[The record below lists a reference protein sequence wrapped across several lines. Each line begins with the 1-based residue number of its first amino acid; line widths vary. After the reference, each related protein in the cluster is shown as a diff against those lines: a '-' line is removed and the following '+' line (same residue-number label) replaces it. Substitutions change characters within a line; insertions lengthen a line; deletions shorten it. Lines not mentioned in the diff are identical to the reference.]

1 VDEDPVDP
9 RREARGAPEGA
20 RPAVDLQEGLLDRVF
35 RVGDVP
41 EQVRGDALHSGPVE
55 LVEALECGH
64 VARAASLEQPLLLP
78 RLTRAIRF
86 GQDLLLREKGDLG
99 TILQRRAK
107 THLFFVLVNP
117 FDAGAPETVVK
128 TKFRTGSTR
137 LRQATLSQR
146 VIRRLSGLTSER
158 KRKESNYPHSQW
170 RRFEGGYM
178 AKLAR
183 ILLAGLFLL
192 VPFAS
197 GILAQSQA
205 TTGVIEGA
213 VLDASGGALPGA
225 TVTIR
230 NTGTGFEHV
239 VTTDTQGRFR
249 VVQLPLGPYRVT

>member
-1 VDEDPVDP
+1 
-9 RREARGAPEGA
+9 
-20 RPAVDLQEGLLDRVF
+20 
-35 RVGDVP
+35 
-41 EQVRGDALHSGPVE
+41 
-55 LVEALECGH
+55 
-64 VARAASLEQPLLLP
+64 
-78 RLTRAIRF
+78 
-86 GQDLLLREKGDLG
+86 
-99 TILQRRAK
+99 
-107 THLFFVLVNP
+107 
-117 FDAGAPETVVK
+117 
-128 TKFRTGSTR
+128 
-137 LRQATLSQR
+137 
-146 VIRRLSGLTSER
+146 
-158 KRKESNYPHSQW
+158 
-170 RRFEGGYM
+170 M

-249 VVQLPLGPYRVT
+249 VVQLPLGPYRVTVSMTGFANLVRDGLRLEVGQTISLP